1 MNSRHDNWPRI
12 LEDFI
17 ESRRKTTFT
26 WGSNDCCLFAA
37 NAVRLLTGQDFAADL
52 RGTYKTK
59 LGAARVLKKHGGIED
74 IMAKTELPEQA
85 IDYAQRGDVVQ
96 FGEGNKATLG
106 VCIGTAA
113 AFVSSIDGLVLCPLN
128 LCTRAWRVGRIS
140 NA

>member
-26 WGSNDCCLFAA
+26 WGVNDCCIFAA

-59 LGAARVLKKHGGIED
+59 LGAARVLKKHGGIEG
-74 IMAKTELPEQA
+74 IMARTALSEQA
-85 IDYAQRGDVVQ
+85 VEFAQRGDVVQ
-96 FGEGNKATLG
+96 LGEGHKATLG
-106 VCIGTAA
+106 VCVGSAA
-113 AFVSSIDGLVLCPLN
+113 AFVNSIGGLVLCPLN
-128 LCTRAWRVGRIS
+128 ACSRAWRVGRTS